1 MIYQVINMKRSKIS
15 GLMLCALFATG
26 CGNGN
31 IEESDAETTVAN
43 SVPKVTFTPGS
54 SNNHTVKPQG
64 PVTISYRIIGTP
76 IVGQT
81 VALDLQFSSALGTQ
95 PFRVSYRVND
105 PTAMRLPE
113 SQSLTVSVSPS
124 DSEGR
129 SAQQVTVIPL
139 REGRLYLNVA
149 AAFETESGSVSTV
162 TAIPIQ
168 VGPAAPRV
176 ILENGT
182 VKTDENGE
190 LIRTLPAKEN

>member
-1 MIYQVINMKRSKIS
+1 MIYQVISMKRSKIS
-15 GLMLCALFATG
+15 GLMLCAFFATG

-31 IEESDAETTVAN
+31 VEESDAETTVAN
-43 SVPKVTFTPGS
+43 NVPKVTFTPGP

-64 PVTISYRIIGTP
+64 PVTISYRLIGTP

-105 PTAMRLPE
+105 PTAMRFPE

-124 DSEGR
+124 GGEGR

-139 REGRLYLNVA
+139 REGRIYLNVA
-149 AAFETESGSVSTV
+149 AEFETDDGSRSTV

-182 VKTDENGE
+182 VKTDENDE
-190 LIRTLPAKEN
+190 LIRTMPAKEN

>member
-1 MIYQVINMKRSKIS
+1 VTAPEVSFKPGPSERI
-15 GLMLCALFATG
+15 ATG
-26 CGNGN
+26 PR
-31 IEESDAETTVAN
+31 S
-43 SVPKVTFTPGS
+43 
-54 SNNHTVKPQG
+54 

-81 VALDLQFSSALGTQ
+81 VALDLQFESAFGNQ
-95 PFRVSYRVND
+95 PFKVSYRVND
-105 PTAMRLPE
+105 PTAMQLPE
-113 SQSLTVSVSPS
+113 SQSMTVSISPS
-124 DSEGR
+124 DNEGR

-149 AAFETESGSVSTV
+149 AVFETESGSVSTV

-182 VKTDENGE
+182 VKTDENGQ
-190 LIRTLPAKEN
+190 LIRTLPAKED